1 MLNILPTSILVKT
14 LPNNKIGFT
23 ARNATTV
30 INFEPLDY
38 TSEIGNTLILAGQAL
53 ITANSNNAPGPFLIE
68 YETRNGLNFYVGMII
83 PIAEMP

>member
-1 MLNILPTSILVKT
+1 MLHILPTSILIST
-14 LPNNKIGFT
+14 LPNNKIAFT
-23 ARNATTV
+23 AHNATTV

-53 ITANSNNAPGPFLIE
+53 ITANSRNAPGFFLIE
-68 YETRNGLNFYVGMII
+68 YETINGLNFYRRMVI